1 MVSEVTRRVLAAR
14 LLQQA
19 LTRHTRR
26 VPSISV
32 GSLGEYIR
40 EQRVQAEVSLRQL
53 ARTAGVSNPYLSQVE
68 RGLKRPSAEILQQIA
83 QGLRISAETLYVRAG
98 LLEERDGE
106 RVPTVSAALTA
117 DPDLTQR
124 QKRALMDVYEAFRR
138 ENEVAAATAAG
149 SAASG
154 TASPEGT
161 RRARR
166 RVAKKSAPKKSA
178 VKKSAVKRA
187 AAKKSAVSQSAALE
201 PAPAEK
207 E

>member
-1 MVSEVTRRVLAAR
+1 M
-14 LLQQA
+14 
-19 LTRHTRR
+19 
-26 VPSISV
+26 PSISV

-40 EQRVQAEVSLRQL
+40 EQREQAEVSLRQL

-98 LLEERDGE
+98 LLEERDGQ
-106 RVPTVSAALTA
+106 RVPTVSAAVTA

-138 ENEVAAATAAG
+138 ENEAAATAD
-149 SAASG
+149 SNG
-154 TASPEGT
+154 TVQPGVT
-161 RRARR
+161 RRPRR
-166 RVAKKSAPKKSA
+166 RA
-178 VKKSAVKRA
+178 VKKSAVRKS
-187 AAKKSAVSQSAALE
+187 AAKKSAVRKPSAHKSAAPE

>member
-1 MVSEVTRRVLAAR
+1 M
-14 LLQQA
+14 
-19 LTRHTRR
+19 
-26 VPSISV
+26 PSISV

-106 RVPTVSAALTA
+106 RVPTVSAAVTA

-149 SAASG
+149 SAASDG

-178 VKKSAVKRA
+178 VKKSAVKRT
-187 AAKKSAVSQSAALE
+187 AAKKSAVSQSAAPE